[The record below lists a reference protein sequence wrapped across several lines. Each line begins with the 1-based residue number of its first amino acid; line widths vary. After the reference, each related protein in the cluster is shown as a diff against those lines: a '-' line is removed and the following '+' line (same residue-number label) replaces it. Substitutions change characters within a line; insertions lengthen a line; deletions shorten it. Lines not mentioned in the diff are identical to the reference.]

1 MKHHSQKNPA
11 GFALVATLS
20 MMILLVV
27 MAIGLLSLSTIE
39 LRRTS
44 AGGPME
50 RARANARFG
59 LMIALG
65 ELQENLG
72 PDQRVTAAAR
82 VAASGTPAH
91 PHWLSV
97 WRSTREDG
105 TTWITRDG
113 EKGGLTDQR
122 QATGWDARDAHV
134 AQVPRERR
142 LRDIPATLEQQLAQI
157 FLAADLARG
166 NEFEDGVLAVGFA
179 GRH

>member
-72 PDQRVTAAAR
+72 PDQRVTAAPLSSKKVMISR
-82 VAASGTPAH
+82 TPR
-91 PHWLSV
+91 P
-97 WRSTREDG
+97 
-105 TTWITRDG
+105 
-113 EKGGLTDQR
+113 
-122 QATGWDARDAHV
+122 TG
-134 AQVPRERR
+134 
-142 LRDIPATLEQQLAQI
+142 
-157 FLAADLARG
+157 
-166 NEFEDGVLAVGFA
+166 
-179 GRH
+179 